1 MKVLVLAPAYHP
13 QVGGA
18 ETYARVIATGLS
30 ALGED
35 VTVLTDGS
43 RLESTSYG
51 DTVDVRRLRNF
62 SGALGDQTKLL
73 WEQMAFALLG
83 DVSDTLKEIG
93 TPDVVFANSNDTA
106 LVARMIGDAL
116 DVPVVGNFHEQA
128 PESGPLGRGRAR
140 LVYER
145 LGLDAVIAGSE
156 FYRDKAI
163 IHGARP
169 ERVHLISHGVDTD
182 TFTPNPSN
190 TFANSTS
197 ALHITLSGR
206 LAPRKQQHLMVRVF
220 ERLVRER
227 GVDARLTLAGRA
239 HSSSIDYFEAL
250 TRQIDGSPVRERIT
264 IRQDLSLSEMPE
276 VYRASDIVV
285 QPSTAEGLG
294 LAVLEAMACGVPVVV
309 SDTTGLQEI
318 IRDIRDGILV
328 DPLSEDDWV
337 DALAHLAEDKLFRR
351 RLGDN
356 GRELVENRFSEAR
369 MVRQTRSL
377 LAAVV
382 ANWSTGASDQT
393 RLIEG

>member
-1 MKVLVLAPAYHP
+1 MKILILAPAYHP

-43 RLESTSYG
+43 RLEASSYG
-51 DTVDVRRLRNF
+51 DTVEVRRLRDF
-62 SGALGDQTKLL
+62 SSALADPTKLL
-73 WEQMAFALLG
+73 WEQMAFALLQ
-83 DVSDTLKEIG
+83 DADSVLKQIG

-106 LVARMIGDAL
+106 LLARMIGDAL
-116 DVPVVGNFHEQA
+116 HVPVVGNFHEQA
-128 PESGPLGRGRAR
+128 PEAGALGRGRAR

-145 LGLDAVIAGSE
+145 LGLEAIIAGSE

-163 IHGARP
+163 AHGARP

-182 TFTPNPSN
+182 TFTPNRSQSS
-190 TFANSTS
+190 ANPEKP
-197 ALHITLSGR
+197 LHITLSGR
-206 LAPRKQQHLMVRVF
+206 LAPRKQQHLMVSVF
-220 ERLVRER
+220 ERLVSER
-227 GVDARLTLAGRA
+227 GIDARLTLAGRA
-239 HSSSIDYFEAL
+239 HSSSMDYFDAL
-250 TRQIDGSPVRERIT
+250 ARQIDASPARERIT
-264 IRQDLSLSEMPE
+264 IRQDLSLPEMPA
-276 VYRASDIVV
+276 VYRESDIVV

-294 LAVLEAMACGVPVVV
+294 LAVLEAMACAVPVVV

-328 DPLSEDDWV
+328 DPVSEDDWL
-337 DALAHLAEDKLFRR
+337 DALTHLAQDEPFRR

-356 GRELVENRFSEAR
+356 GRDLVENRFSEAR

-377 LAAVV
+377 LAAVA
-382 ANWSTGASDQT
+382 ANWSTGASDQI